1 MKTINIIKQLT
12 ILLIVT
18 CSLTIS
24 MRVFP
29 ITPKA
34 GDLTDHFGTEPSRNI
49 YGPKNVHVAN
59 VAREGV
65 TGNDTPITP
74 IRNFGAEINP
84 LQVVSGDLDNT
95 SFDASKII
103 KPEIAGIKNLFIFL
117 IIF

>member
-1 MKTINIIKQLT
+1 MKTTNIIKQLT

-29 ITPKA
+29 VTPKA

-49 YGPKNVHVAN
+49 YGPKIAHIGN

-65 TGNDTPITP
+65 TGDDTPITP
-74 IRNFGAEINP
+74 ISNFGKEINP
-84 LQVVSGDLDNT
+84 SQVVSGDLDNT

-103 KPEIAGIKNLFIFL
+103 KPEIAGTLYLFIF
-117 IIF
+117 